1 MPGPAE
7 ALAPMVPRPFRVAAR
22 WPEMRGVVTLA
33 LEPVD
38 GPPLGFA
45 PGQFT
50 MLYAFGVGEVP
61 ISISGARNGAILQTV
76 REVGAVTRA
85 LCAAEPGEVLG
96 VRGPF
101 GSDWAL
107 HAAQG
112 RDVVVVGGGLG
123 VAPLRPA
130 IRGLVADRE
139 RDGRIS
145 VLVGARSPDDL
156 LFLDELR
163 ALADEPRLH
172 VAITVDHAEPGWAGP
187 VGVVPELIPD
197 APFDPSTAIALV
209 CGPEVMMRF
218 TAEALL
224 DRGVPAERILVSME
238 RNMKCAVGHCGHCQF
253 GPEFVCRDGPVFPY
267 ERIRRLIAVREV

>member
-1 MPGPAE
+1 MFAPAE

-22 WPEMRGVVTLA
+22 WPETRGVVTLA

-61 ISISGARNGAILQTV
+61 ISISGRQDGQVLQTI

-96 VRGPF
+96 ARGPF

-112 RDVVVVGGGLG
+112 RDVVVVAGGLG

-139 RDGRIS
+139 RYGRIS

-163 ALADEPRLH
+163 ALADDPGLH
-172 VAITVDHAEPGWAGP
+172 VATTVDHAEPAWEGP

-238 RNMKCAVGHCGHCQF
+238 RNMKCAIGHCGHCQF
-253 GPEFVCRDGPVFPY
+253 GPEFICRDGPIFPY

>member
-1 MPGPAE
+1 MSAPAE

-33 LEPVD
+33 LEPVG

-61 ISISGARNGAILQTV
+61 ISISGRQDGRVLQTI

-107 HAAQG
+107 PAAQG
-112 RDVVVVGGGLG
+112 RDVVVVAGGLG

-130 IRGLVADRE
+130 IRGLVADRD

-163 ALADEPRLH
+163 ALADDPRLH
-172 VAITVDHAEPGWAGP
+172 VAVTVDHAEPGWAGP

-197 APFDPSTAIALV
+197 APFDPSNATALV

-224 DRGVPAERILVSME
+224 ARGVPAERILVSME
-238 RNMKCAVGHCGHCQF
+238 RNMKCAIGHCGHCQF
-253 GPEFVCRDGPVFPY
+253 GPEFVCRDGPIFRY
-267 ERIRRLIAVREV
+267 ERVRRFIAVREV

>member
-1 MPGPAE
+1 
-7 ALAPMVPRPFRVAAR
+7 MVPRPFRVAAR
-22 WPEMRGVVTLA
+22 WPEVPNVVTLA

-61 ISISGARNGAILQTV
+61 ISISGRQDGRVLQTI

-96 VRGPF
+96 ARGPF

-139 RDGRIS
+139 RYGRIS

-163 ALADEPRLH
+163 TLADDPGVH
-172 VAITVDHAEPGWAGP
+172 VAVIVDHAEPGWDGP

-197 APFDPSTAIALV
+197 APFDPSTVMALV

-238 RNMKCAVGHCGHCQF
+238 RNMKCAIGHCGHCQF

-267 ERIRRLIAVREV
+267 ERIRRLLAVREV

>member
-1 MPGPAE
+1 MSAPAE

-61 ISISGARNGAILQTV
+61 ISISGRQDGRVLQTI
-76 REVGAVTRA
+76 RDVGAVTRA

-107 HAAQG
+107 HAAQD
-112 RDVVVVGGGLG
+112 RDVVVVAGGLG

-130 IRGLVADRE
+130 IRGLVADRK

-163 ALADEPRLH
+163 ALADNPRLH
-172 VAITVDHAEPGWAGP
+172 VAVTVDHAEPGWAGP

-197 APFDPSTAIALV
+197 APFDPSNATALV

-224 DRGVPAERILVSME
+224 ARGVPAEHILVSME
-238 RNMKCAVGHCGHCQF
+238 RNMKCAIGHCGHCQF
-253 GPEFVCRDGPVFPY
+253 GPEFVCRDGPIFPY

>member
-197 APFDPSTAIALV
+197 APFDPSTAMALV

-238 RNMKCAVGHCGHCQF
+238 RNMKCAIGHCGHCQF

>member
-1 MPGPAE
+1 MSAPAE
-7 ALAPMVPRPFRVAAR
+7 ALAPIVPRPFRVAAR
-22 WPEMRGVVTLA
+22 WPEMRDVVTLA
-33 LEPVD
+33 LEPVA

-61 ISISGARNGAILQTV
+61 ISISGRQGGRLLQTI
-76 REVGAVTRA
+76 RDVGAVTRA

-107 HAAQG
+107 HAVQG
-112 RDVVVVGGGLG
+112 RDVVVVAGGLG

-139 RDGRIS
+139 RYGRIS
-145 VLVGARSPDDL
+145 VLLGARSPDDL
-156 LFLDELR
+156 LFRDELST
-163 ALADEPRLH
+163 LADDPDVH
-172 VAITVDHAEPGWAGP
+172 VAMTVDHAEPGWTGS

-197 APFDPSTAIALV
+197 APFDPSNATALV

-224 DRGVPAERILVSME
+224 ARGVPAEHILVSME
-238 RNMKCAVGHCGHCQF
+238 RNMKCAIGHCGHCQF
-253 GPEFVCRDGPVFPY
+253 GPEFVCRDGPIFPY

>member
-1 MPGPAE
+1 
-7 ALAPMVPRPFRVAAR
+7 MVPRPFRVAAR
-22 WPEMRGVVTLA
+22 WPETRGVVTLA

-61 ISISGARNGAILQTV
+61 ISISGRQDGQVLQTI

-96 VRGPF
+96 ARGPF

-112 RDVVVVGGGLG
+112 RDVVVVAGGLG

-139 RDGRIS
+139 RYGRIS

-163 ALADEPRLH
+163 ALADDPGLH
-172 VAITVDHAEPGWAGP
+172 VATTVDHAEPAWDGP

-238 RNMKCAVGHCGHCQF
+238 RNMKCAIGHCGHCQF
-253 GPEFVCRDGPVFPY
+253 GPEFICRDGPIFPY